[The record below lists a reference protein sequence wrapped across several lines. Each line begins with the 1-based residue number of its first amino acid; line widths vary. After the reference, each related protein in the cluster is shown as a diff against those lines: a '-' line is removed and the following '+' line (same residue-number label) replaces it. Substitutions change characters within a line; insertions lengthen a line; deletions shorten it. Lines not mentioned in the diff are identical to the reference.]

1 MKSSNI
7 TPTKVAIVTGAS
19 SGIGLAT
26 AKTLAQAG
34 YEVFGFSRRA
44 LSDQPGIT
52 FIAVDVRKPDTIA
65 AGVQHVL
72 DARGRISLLVNNAG
86 IFLLGAAE
94 ESSTEQAR
102 EIFET
107 NFFGLVEVTN
117 AVLPIMRQQRAGR
130 IINISSILGLIPSVY
145 MAIYGASKHAVEGYT
160 ESLDHEV
167 RTMGVRALL
176 VEPGF
181 TRTNLGSHSQQPDR
195 LQTDYDPVRNRVT
208 KLVDQSIQ
216 SGDAPSVVAQTVLR
230 AATDKRP
237 KLRYPAGPKAKQLA
251 LLRRFVPAAA
261 FDKSFRKQFQLDL
274 APTA

>member
-34 YEVFGFSRRA
+34 YEVFGFSRRT

-94 ESSTEQAR
+94 ESSTNKRGRSSRRTSLASSKSPTQRYRSCAS
-102 EIFET
+102 
-107 NFFGLVEVTN
+107 NGLG
-117 AVLPIMRQQRAGR
+117 A
-130 IINISSILGLIPSVY
+130 SSISARSSASSRRFTWPSMERANTPSKAIPSRSITRCGRWAFARCWWNPASRGQTSARTHSSRITY
-145 MAIYGASKHAVEGYT
+145 RRIMIPSAIASPN
-160 ESLDHEV
+160 S
-167 RTMGVRALL
+167 
-176 VEPGF
+176 
-181 TRTNLGSHSQQPDR
+181 
-195 LQTDYDPVRNRVT
+195 
-208 KLVDQSIQ
+208 
-216 SGDAPSVVAQTVLR
+216 
-230 AATDKRP
+230 
-237 KLRYPAGPKAKQLA
+237 
-251 LLRRFVPAAA
+251 
-261 FDKSFRKQFQLDL
+261 
-274 APTA
+274 